1 MWKNFQN
8 LLCSNDN
15 KMYVAFIS
23 QKIKRMN
30 AKLFLKLSLPSK
42 AQVNFSKQ
50 KGKGENHG
58 CGCD

>member
-1 MWKNFQN
+1 
-8 LLCSNDN
+8 
-15 KMYVAFIS
+15 MYVAFTS

-58 CGCD
+58 CGCDWLYTQAQWYFC